1 MLQLQAEVNDLN
13 SENNVMIGLE
23 VHIQLSN
30 LKTKLFCS
38 CSNDYRG
45 ADPNSHVCPICV
57 GLPGTLPV
65 INRKAIEF
73 ATRLAI
79 ALNCDI
85 NHQFWFFRKNY
96 FYPDMSKNFQIS
108 QYNKS
113 GGRAFADNGKITI
126 KLNSHKKD
134 IILNRIHLEEDPARL
149 VHKGSIATSPYT
161 LVDYNR
167 SGVCLIEIV
176 TEPVISSPEEAREF
190 LRQLK
195 SIVQYSGISNLD
207 LEGAVRV
214 DANISIKGYDRS
226 EVKNI
231 NSFREVERA
240 LRHEIVRQK
249 NLIKRGKD
257 LIQETRHW
265 DDKRRITISMR
276 TKEFEADYR
285 YFPEQDLVPIEI
297 DSEYIQKVRDELPEM
312 PNERAL
318 RLRRDY
324 NLSEF
329 DSDNLVLDKDISD
342 FYEEGVNSEAS
353 FGPEEY
359 KQYCNWLMNDILRWL
374 NEHDKTLKDTKL
386 HSHQIVNL
394 INYVNEG
401 KITTKIAKSII
412 DDMMEGYS
420 IHEILETK
428 GKKRISDKELLRNL
442 SSEVIEENP
451 KIIQDCR
458 ENPKAIEALI
468 GRVMGKTRGQAD
480 PHIARK
486 IIVELLKEIGII

>member
-1 MLQLQAEVNDLN
+1 LT
-13 SENNVMIGLE
+13 
-23 VHIQLSN
+23 N

-38 CSNDYRG
+38 CSNDYRD
-45 ADPNSHVCPICV
+45 AEPNTHICPICI

-65 INRKAIEF
+65 INKKAIEF

-79 ALNCDI
+79 ALTCDI
-85 NHQFWFFRKNY
+85 NNFMFFFRKNY

-108 QYNKS
+108 QYNKA
-113 GGRAFADNGKITI
+113 GGKAFADGGKITI

-176 TEPVISSPEEAREF
+176 TEPVISSPEVAREF
-190 LRQLK
+190 LKKLK

-207 LEGAVRV
+207 LEGSVRV
-214 DANISIKGYDRS
+214 DANISIKGHERS

-249 NLIKRGKD
+249 NLLKRGKE

-265 DDKRRITISMR
+265 DDKRRITILLR

-297 DSEYIQKVRDELPEM
+297 DNKFVQKVKDELPEM
-312 PNERAL
+312 PSERSL
-318 RLRRDY
+318 RLRIDY

-329 DSDNLVLDKDISD
+329 DSDNLVLEKEIAD
-342 FYEEGVNSEAS
+342 FYEDGVNSDAF
-353 FGPEEY
+353 FGPNEY
-359 KQYCNWLMNDILRWL
+359 KQYCNWLMNDVSRWL
-374 NEHDKTLKDTKL
+374 NEHNMTIKDTKL
-386 HSHQIVNL
+386 HPHQIVDL
-394 INYVNEG
+394 IKYLNEG
-401 KITTKIAKSII
+401 KITTKIAKNMI
-412 DDMMEGYS
+412 DDMMNGFS
-420 IHEILETK
+420 ISEILEKK
-428 GKKRISDKELLRNL
+428 GKKRISDEKILKNYCI
-442 SSEVIEENP
+442 EVIEENP
-451 KIIQDCR
+451 KIVKDCR
-458 ENPKAIEALI
+458 DNLKAIEALI

-480 PHIARK
+480 PHITRN
-486 IIVELLKEIGII
+486 IMIELLKEKGIIE